1 MQRGVQHARI
11 AELEKMQADML
22 AAVQAMSQVREGGLG
37 ERGGCGR
44 ERWYTAAIKRKSL
57 CRPCRRCESA
67 RLVR

>member
-37 ERGGCGR
+37 EREGGVG
-44 ERWYTAAIKRKSL
+44 ERGGIPLLSNEN
-57 CRPCRRCESA
+57 RCAGHVAGVRA
-67 RLVR
+67 RDS